1 LETKI
6 SKIKGYELLDASSGE
21 RLERWG
27 NAILIRPDP
36 QVIWQTPKD
45 LSYWNNADARY
56 VRSSSGGGTWQ
67 VQSGKNLSQVVKY
80 ENLQFLTKPMNF
92 KHMGLFPEQ
101 EANWERIDKVIRTA
115 RRPVSLLNLFGY
127 TGAASLVAA
136 KAGAKVCHVDAAR
149 GMVNWGKENAKLS
162 GIEHLPIRW
171 IVDDCTKF
179 VKRERGRGN
188 KYDIIVLDPPSYG
201 KSPGN
206 EFWRLEEDIYSLLE
220 LLKELLSE
228 NFLMLIFN
236 LYTTGFGIGVVRYLL
251 QATIG
256 SKFACKVNVEENGLR
271 VKSSGLILPCGFSG
285 ICVRHAGQKE
295 TEHDRT

>member
-1 LETKI
+1 MKSELKNRTG

-45 LSYWNNADARY
+45 RNLWNNVDARY
-56 VRSSSGGGTWQ
+56 IKSQTGGGAWQ
-67 VQSGKNLSQVVKY
+67 VQSNKNLSQIVKY
-80 ENLQFLTKPMNF
+80 QTLKFITKPMNF

-101 EANWERIDKVIRTA
+101 EVNWERIDKVIKTA
-115 RRPVSLLNLFGY
+115 GRPVNLLNLFGY

-136 KAGAKVCHVDAAR
+136 KAGAKVCHVDAAK

-162 GIEHLPIRW
+162 GIEHLLIRW

-179 VKRERGRGN
+179 VRRELKRGS
-188 KYDIIVLDPPSYG
+188 KYDIIMLDPPSYG
-201 KSPGN
+201 KSTGN
-206 EFWRLEEDIYSLLE
+206 EFWHLEEDIYPLLE

-236 LYTTGFGIGVVRYLL
+236 LYTTGFGIGVARYLL
-251 QATIG
+251 QSTIG
-256 SKFACKVNVEENGLR
+256 SKFECKVDVEEIGLK
-271 VKSSGLILPCGFSG
+271 VKSTGLVLPCGLTG
-285 ICVRHAGQKE
+285 MCVRSAERSKI
-295 TEHDRT
+295 